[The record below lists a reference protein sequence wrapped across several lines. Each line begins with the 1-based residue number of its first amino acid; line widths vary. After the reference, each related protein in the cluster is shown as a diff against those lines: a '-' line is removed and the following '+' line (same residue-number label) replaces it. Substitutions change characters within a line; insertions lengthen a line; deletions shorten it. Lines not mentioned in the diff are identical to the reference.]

1 MSAVGGTQALEQLQ
15 APVHGRAVGLVPVDS
30 PDVLRVDVA
39 EVVGGAVELLSVT
52 RRLREVRV
60 SLELPEDPVP
70 ANVSH
75 RRLQQVLLLLLAHA
89 ADASN
94 GQGVRVMVDS
104 ADDFGDLPPRFQ
116 VQVAGASLSSREL
129 QAVFLSPMLVGPAA
143 PQAGPGP
150 GADGVHGWHLGG
162 GQQRGRRH
170 HRDGGVARTGDV
182 QLVVRAGRHAR
193 R

>member
-1 MSAVGGTQALEQLQ
+1 MSAVVSAVGGTQALEQLQ
-15 APVHGRAVGLVPVDS
+15 APVHGRAACLVPVDS

-52 RRLREVRV
+52 RRLRGVQV
-60 SLELPEDPVP
+60 SLELPEEPVP

-129 QAVFLSPMLVGPAA
+129 QAVFLSPMLVGPLHRKLARARELTESMGGTLEVASSAA
-143 PQAGPGP
+143 AGITVTVELPAPGMSS
-150 GADGVHGWHLGG
+150 W
-162 GQQRGRRH
+162 
-170 HRDGGVARTGDV
+170 
-182 QLVVRAGRHAR
+182 
-193 R
+193 